1 MYKKLSIAALT
12 KAWWSIFSL
21 TITCWQLLIIQITLY
36 ALLCWLLFNFGDSQ
50 KPKWPHWANVR
61 ILFFKGCV
69 SVVLVG
75 SIWFPSRGNLS
86 PSVPTDDHVRMSSR
100 NKQETLCTVCWC
112 LLHICNYVKTS
123 WALHC
128 ANSFFHALLCTEY
141 ANFAPAQFIN
151 AAHYQSLLMVADNL
165 TMHPPN

>member
-1 MYKKLSIAALT
+1 MLTHSLLTFRYMYKKLSIAALLLT

-21 TITCWQLLIIQITLY
+21 TITCWQLLILQITLY
-36 ALLCWLLFNFGDSQ
+36 VLLCWLLFNFGDSQ

-100 NKQETLCTVCWC
+100 NKQETLVGAFCTFVIMWKLPEHFIVQTAFFMLYFALN
-112 LLHICNYVKTS
+112 LLI
-123 WALHC
+123 LHL
-128 ANSFFHALLCTEY
+128 H
-141 ANFAPAQFIN
+141 
-151 AAHYQSLLMVADNL
+151 SL
-165 TMHPPN
+165 